1 VPKVSEEHVQARR
14 AQILDGA
21 RRTFAREGYE
31 GATVAKL
38 EQEIGLSRG
47 AIFNYYPD
55 KWSLFIA
62 LAAEDQHG
70 FMRSLEDEGIDGLIR
85 QLADESPDWLAVYF
99 ELARRL
105 RTNPELMQ
113 ELQNRSPET
122 AQRGDELF
130 AELQKEGAVRDDV
143 DLETVI
149 AFVNIVANG
158 LALAV
163 SLGLKLDVDAL
174 IDLLHRGI
182 DPVRPVKPVKR
193 VRPVRPS
200 S

>member
-1 VPKVSEEHVQARR
+1 VPKVSEDHVEARR
-14 AQILDGA
+14 AQILEGA
-21 RRTFAREGYE
+21 RRTFARDGYE
-31 GATVAKL
+31 GATVVKL

-47 AIFNYYPD
+47 AIFNYFPD

-62 LAAEDQHG
+62 LAAEDQFQLMHV
-70 FMRSLEDEGIDGLIR
+70 LEDEGIDGLMR
-85 QLADESPDWLAVYF
+85 RLTDESPDWLAVYF

-113 ELQNRSPET
+113 ELQDRSPE
-122 AQRGDELF
+122 ASQRGDEVM
-130 AELQKEGAVRDDV
+130 ASLQREGVLRDDIE
-143 DLETVI
+143 LETVI
-149 AFVNIVANG
+149 AYINIVANG
-158 LALAV
+158 LALGV
-163 SLGLKLDVDAL
+163 SLGLKMDIDAL
-174 IDLLHRGI
+174 LKLVHCGI

>member
-1 VPKVSEEHVQARR
+1 VPKVSEEHLQARR

-47 AIFNYYPD
+47 AIFNYFPD

-62 LAAEDQHG
+62 LAAEDQFG
-70 FMRSLEDEGIDGLIR
+70 FMRALEDAGIDGLMH

-113 ELQNRSPET
+113 ELQNRAPET

-130 AELQKEGAVRDDV
+130 AELQKEGALRGDV
-143 DLETVI
+143 ELETMI
-149 AFVNIVANG
+149 AFINIVANG

-163 SLGLKLDVDAL
+163 SLGLQMDVDAL
-174 IDLLHRGI
+174 LKLVHRGI
-182 DPVRPVKPVKR
+182 DPPPQ
-193 VRPVRPS
+193 
-200 S
+200 